1 MHLSSTNM
9 VEKNTHYKLK
19 SSDDGLTNVITIVLV
34 IAIIMTLLVGPYL
47 TVIVPEQSRRNE
59 SEHVDD
65 IKESFGLLRGAI
77 NNQLLEESSVQNTR
91 IKLGTDNENLFV
103 QGGDG
108 VLYFESSE
116 PLVTISSFYDSDSIY
131 ARGSGNIRYRTRNL
145 YYSDISMIYENNGVV
160 TSQGDQSTMRINPDI
175 QLVRRDVFN
184 NLGLDVRFAR
194 LTAGYTNFRDIYL
207 SNTATS
213 SVTFNRGRVTWI
225 GGNAST
231 LTTLNIAGNP
241 IEYSGLSASGTT
253 FNFDTNYELTS
264 GSVRMYL
271 IFDSDVRDAYI
282 EIELFT
288 TTDRSISTSWPII
301 TSDTVGHAY
310 DLTFPTSQTVE
321 DIKFKNICDRTVTI
335 DNIAL
340 SWTGDADLKKLELP
354 SHGGVVWDA
363 GASSRSSPAIIQ
375 IQNDSIFAPNEV
387 GDVNLYFDGIIR
399 NKNLSIKFF
408 AENSSNNA
416 QVRYPISFNETY
428 INASFTVVTLITDDI
443 NIGGKGSVIVKTT
456 LISAENNRYLWTGGE
471 SIRFNITTS
480 YPNAWLE
487 YMNNTLVNSA
497 DLIWDNDGIGAFEGD
512 YYITT
517 EQKTE
522 ELTNINFILNSINKM
537 DCLIGIVQ
545 VELG

>member
-1 MHLSSTNM
+1 M
-9 VEKNTHYKLK
+9 VEKNTHHKLK

-194 LTAGYTNFRDIYL
+194 LTVGYTNFRDIYL

-241 IEYSGLSASGTT
+241 IEYSGASASGTT

-480 YPNAWLE
+480 YPNAWIE
-487 YMNNTLVNSA
+487 YMNTTLVNSA

-517 EQKTE
+517 EPKTE
-522 ELTNINFILNSINKM
+522 ELTNINLILNSINKM